1 MTAPAAKRRQR
12 RRFHSI
18 LALGFWFTICAAIV
32 VAADMMGL
40 KP

>member
-12 RRFHSI
+12 RRFHS
-18 LALGFWFTICAAIV
+18 LLTLSFWCAACAALV
-32 VAADMMGL
+32 VAADMAF